1 MKKLIKN
8 NNLNQLF
15 AQNLTNFE
23 IPFIVVVVRGEFI
36 LDKKCAGTTKDI
48 IDSFA
53 VYLSQ
58 KGRSENTIKTY
69 CGVIHTFSSWLE
81 AQDKEL
87 HELTQQDVQ
96 SYIDFLETEKRSV
109 STINKIFNTINTFA
123 KSQNR
128 PEMTENIKRS
138 KTKIDY
144 VAPDFLTEEE
154 VNTLLKKAKADSSKR
169 NKAIVFALL
178 YTGVRVSELCMLNRD
193 DIKLNHKSQT
203 GQMIVK
209 NLEQEN
215 ERIIP
220 LSKELVHKLHDYLT
234 SRNDEHEALFVSNY
248 QKRIAARTVQH
259 MLKEEYGVYPHK
271 LRHTFCYDLVRKG
284 VDLSIVAQ
292 LSGHSDVNVTRQ
304 YLAAIDDIVS

>member
-1 MKKLIKN
+1 M
-8 NNLNQLF
+8 
-15 AQNLTNFE
+15 
-23 IPFIVVVVRGEFI
+23 
-36 LDKKCAGTTKDI
+36 

-81 AQDKEL
+81 TKDKNL
-87 HELTQQDVQ
+87 HELTQQNVQ
-96 SYIDFLETEKRSV
+96 EYIDFLESEKRSV

-123 KSQNR
+123 KSQDR
-128 PEMTENIKRS
+128 IEITENIKRS
-138 KTKIDY
+138 KIKIDY

-154 VNTLLKKAKADSSKR
+154 VSALLKKAKADASKR
-169 NKAIVFALL
+169 NTAIVFALL
-178 YTGVRVSELCMLNRD
+178 YTGVRVSELCLLNRD

-203 GQMIVK
+203 GQMVVR
-209 NLEQEN
+209 NEQEN

-220 LSKELVHKLHDYLT
+220 LSKELVHKLHEYLT

-304 YLAAIDDIVS
+304 YLQAIEDIVS